1 MSLKTFKKPSVL
13 TSYCLYL
20 VFRPRSIEVNFR
32 EKHSIWVRS
41 TWDLRI
47 RAFGEA
53 HSTVRCNI
61 FLGFIYFFKN
71 VIFRRSPLKLTE
83 SRVALELLFLS
94 ECVGCWC
101 IGVLIWWRLLGLCC
115 RVTKTEVDPGFPL
128 CRWASR
134 WEKCKEKT
142 KTMAY
147 LLITY
152 VPRESMCCVIYTIPQ
167 RVFWGRA
174 NKWDMCLKSSG
185 LLVSEGTVCLPSTN
199 NYFLYLFLT
208 PAIWQK
214 RSSPWW
220 DDFNAP

>member
-101 IGVLIWWRLLGLCC
+101 IGVLMWWRLVELCC
-115 RVTKTEVDPGFPL
+115 RVTKTEVHPASPL
-128 CRWASR
+128 CRWTSR

-142 KTMAY
+142 RTMTY
-147 LLITY
+147 LLLMFLAK
-152 VPRESMCCVIYTIPQ
+152 VCVAWYTLSH
-167 RVFWGRA
+167 
-174 NKWDMCLKSSG
+174 NLC
-185 LLVSEGTVCLPSTN
+185 SEGVRINEICAWSPVVCWCWKVLSVCPRQIINFCICFCLLPDGKKTN
-199 NYFLYLFLT
+199 
-208 PAIWQK
+208 
-214 RSSPWW
+214 SPWW